1 METTLKPIIPE
12 VGKIYENKNG
22 FKYLCTGICINN
34 CGDAAIME
42 NITSGWTCRVYGV
55 KEYPDGKIE
64 WAFSGGGFF
73 KERRTLCRAES

>member
-1 METTLKPIIPE
+1 MEITLKSIIPE
-12 VGKIYENKNG
+12 VGKVYENKNG
-22 FKYLCTGICINN
+22 FKYLCTGIRINN
-34 CGDAAIME
+34 CGNAAIME

-73 KERRTLCRAES
+73 KERRTICRAES